1 MATGAKFLEG
11 AAFGVLNDII
21 AGFRSNEG
29 YASPNK
35 YEVIIHP
42 PQLKSNNPLQQNMN
56 VGDVAEVAAGGQGG
70 DMAKTS
76 MRCDSVTL
84 PGRTL
89 NTTDDVNIHGPRRQ
103 VVNSVMYADSVTL
116 TFQSSSDATER
127 VAFEK
132 WQHRTFNPQ
141 TWQVGYYNHYVGA
154 VDIYLL
160 DQQMQRRYGLR
171 LWEAFPKTLGD
182 TALAYGTTNSLL
194 IWSVDMN
201 FRYWESLDINQ
212 KGPSLTDRIG
222 QTLNNVAERNISRA
236 LPAVSRL
243 F

>member
-35 YEVIIHP
+35 YEVILHP
-42 PQLKSNNPLQQNMN
+42 PQLNSNNPSQQNMN
-56 VGDVAEVAAGGQGG
+56 IGDIANSIAGGKGSDISTTG
-70 DMAKTS
+70 

-89 NTTDDVNIHGPRRQ
+89 DTTDDVNIHGPRRQ
-103 VVNSVMYADSVTL
+103 VVNSVMFADSVTL
-116 TFQSSSDATER
+116 TFQSSSDARER
-127 VAFEK
+127 VAFEN
-132 WQHRTFNPQ
+132 WQKKCFNQ
-141 TWQVGYYNHYVGA
+141 TTWQVGYYNNYVGA

-171 LWEAFPKTLGD
+171 LMEAFPKTLGD